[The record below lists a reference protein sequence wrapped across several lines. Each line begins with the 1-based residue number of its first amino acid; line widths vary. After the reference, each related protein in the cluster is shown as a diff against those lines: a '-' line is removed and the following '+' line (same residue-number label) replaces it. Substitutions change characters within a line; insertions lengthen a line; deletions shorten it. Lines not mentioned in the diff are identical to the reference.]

1 MLVGISYI
9 KSNQD
14 TAYNRTNGVIT
25 TWR

>member
-25 TWR
+25 T